1 MTESVESQTLTEAR
15 EHEAEGGDFLSRLS
29 LILGLTAIF
38 VAAADIV
45 ITFLVHS
52 GWVSAP
58 IWTSQVQHVVPQ
70 LAVVLGAAGVAL
82 NLVGVWHLLAR
93 HRVFDPKDTQ
103 QDLALDDVAGLL
115 SRVQQ
120 GCAFR
125 AATSFGLVG
134 ALVAIV
140 LSIWAVPFGNHF
152 RVIGSNS
159 AHTCSVSGTLAP
171 FSLRLDNSDSTV
183 SISWSATP
191 VEMLANGAGWA
202 QIVPAHGRLA
212 AGQLQSITVFPNALV
227 CEGGEPVAG
236 ALPRS
241 TGALAFGVAI
251 PSVATYHVRV
261 STAGSSTTGTV
272 LAMGVQGQ
280 SASTVDAVPT
290 ATPVRTATTSPKSKP
305 TATPLPRPK
314 PTATP
319 VRLPTATPI
328 PPTPTATPCPSLAVS
343 ISKPINNQYFYPHSE
358 TDTVQFI
365 GTITGGCS
373 GIPTGDITWSVQN
386 ATYFPTPTVMGYGTN
401 ISYTLQ
407 TLAPTDSYSI
417 TFQVYDP
424 GSGQTATSHISI
436 YVQLFIG

>member
-1 MTESVESQTLTEAR
+1 MTESVESQTLTETR

-58 IWTSQVQHVVPQ
+58 IWTSQAQHVVPQ

-134 ALVAIV
+134 ALVAIL

-159 AHTCSVSGTLAP
+159 AHICTVTGTLAP

-227 CEGGEPVAG
+227 CEANPPVAG

-241 TGALAFGVAI
+241 TGALAIGVAI
-251 PSVATYHVRV
+251 PSVTTYHVRV

-272 LAMGVQGQ
+272 LAMGILGQ
-280 SASTVDAVPT
+280 SASTVDTVPS
-290 ATPVRTATTSPKSKP
+290 ATPVRTATSKS
-305 TATPLPRPK
+305 
-314 PTATP
+314 
-319 VRLPTATPI
+319 
-328 PPTPTATPCPSLAVS
+328 
-343 ISKPINNQYFYPHSE
+343 
-358 TDTVQFI
+358 
-365 GTITGGCS
+365 
-373 GIPTGDITWSVQN
+373 
-386 ATYFPTPTVMGYGTN
+386 
-401 ISYTLQ
+401 
-407 TLAPTDSYSI
+407 
-417 TFQVYDP
+417 
-424 GSGQTATSHISI
+424 QTATHR
-436 YVQLFIG
+436 